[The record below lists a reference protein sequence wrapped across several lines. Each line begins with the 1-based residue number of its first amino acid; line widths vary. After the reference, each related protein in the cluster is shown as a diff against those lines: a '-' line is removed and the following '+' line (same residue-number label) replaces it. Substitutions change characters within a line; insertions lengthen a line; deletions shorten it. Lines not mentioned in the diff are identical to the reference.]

1 MKKVRGFTDFF
12 AGQALSPDPHPSAAK
27 DPRNV
32 DRNGVHEIW
41 DGTSTGW
48 TLARNAHRTRVPASE
63 RLPLC
68 RRGPHKLPQLN
79 RPGHIAGAT
88 SLFAD
93 QGHGGH
99 PPAVPSSHR

>member
-1 MKKVRGFTDFF
+1 MLRRFSSAKKLRGFTDFF
-12 AGQALSPDPHPSAAK
+12 AGRALSPDPHPFAVK

-41 DGTSTGW
+41 DDTSTEW
-48 TLARNAHRTRVPASE
+48 TLARNAHRTLVPASE

-68 RRGPHKLPQLN
+68 RRVPRKLRQLN
-79 RPGHIAGAT
+79 RPGHIARAT

-93 QGHGGH
+93 
-99 PPAVPSSHR
+99 